1 MPLPKSIWMLA
12 CLVTIGS
19 PSYSR
24 HNSLEIAVLP
34 LNGIPT
40 KMYLCFLL
48 MIIGF
53 VHELI

>member
-48 MIIGF
+48 MIIGL
-53 VHELI
+53 VHRLM